1 MLRVLTVALAVATAP
16 VGAAEPAK
24 PATPAPSAV
33 QDAAAAVR
41 QADRLA
47 RDPGLLEQLEAQR
60 RGLSGLVTG
69 SGGGIAMPERPETPT
84 GPLAGLGAPL
94 PPPGDRPELQPV
106 LLVSFSIPQASLR
119 ALVADAAGAGVTL
132 VLRGLVNDSM
142 DQTAAAMRRLL
153 GRDQALAGASFAID
167 PTLFERFQVGRVP
180 ALILPLEPLQACDE
194 GGCAVPAHAKV
205 AGEASLDYLL
215 STIVRGA
222 KDPRARQLAAE
233 RRKRLES
240 KP

>member
-1 MLRVLTVALAVATAP
+1 MLRFLTLAFAVTTVSAAS
-16 VGAAEPAK
+16 AEPV
-24 PATPAPSAV
+24 APPVSST

-41 QADRLA
+41 QADRLS
-47 RDPGLLEQLEAQR
+47 RDPGLLEQLDAQR
-60 RGLSGLVTG
+60 RALSGLSAG
-69 SGGGIAMPERPETPT
+69 SGSGFAMPERPESPAI
-84 GPLAGLGAPL
+84 PLAGLGGPL
-94 PPPGDRPELQPV
+94 PAVDRPELQPV
-106 LLVSFSIPQASLR
+106 LLVSFSIPQTSLR
-119 ALVADAAGAGVTL
+119 ALAADAAGAGVTL
-132 VLRGLVNDSM
+132 VFRGLVNDSL

-167 PTLFERFQVGRVP
+167 PTLFERFQVARVP
-180 ALILPLEPLQACDE
+180 TLVLPLEPLEACDQ

-205 AGEASLDYLL
+205 GGEASLDYLL
-215 STIVRGA
+215 TTIARSA

>member
-1 MLRVLTVALAVATAP
+1 MLRVLILILAMVTGQA
-16 VGAAEPAK
+16 GAADPAK
-24 PATPAPSAV
+24 SAAPAPSAV

-69 SGGGIAMPERPETPT
+69 SGGGIAMPERPGAPA
-84 GPLAGLGAPL
+84 GPLAGLGEPL
-94 PPPGDRPELQPV
+94 PSAGDRPELQPV

-119 ALVADAAGAGVTL
+119 ALAADAAGAGVTL
-132 VLRGLVNDSM
+132 VFRGLVNDSM
-142 DQTAAAMRRLL
+142 DDTAAAMRRLL

-167 PTLFERFQVGRVP
+167 PTLFDRFQVGRVP
-180 ALILPLEPLQACDE
+180 TLILPLEPLVACDQ

-205 AGEASLDYLL
+205 SGEASIDYLL
-215 STIVRGA
+215 STIARSA
-222 KDPRARQLAAE
+222 KDPRARLLAAD